1 MGNWRGNSPASYSTA
16 QGPENWGAV
25 RLEGD
30 DDLTI
35 NGPAATSSA
44 GASASTGG
52 SYVRNVGMGIE
63 GRPVEGVPTSK
74 SARRAS
80 APSWSSGRATVTSTP
95 PLGATPKGKAKQAFE
110 STSAAPVD
118 APSVGD
124 SDPNAYVLSEIE
136 ERETARRDA
145 TILTA
150 MAVLQT
156 FHAHTLFQLSVLEDV
171 LSKQGAL
178 PSSSAARAGERV
190 VTLTPKEIV
199 AFELGPLSGFDVRYL
214 EWIVQEYAGDG
225 LKLVIKRGW
234 KDLFGAIFGYA

>member
-30 DDLTI
+30 DDLSI
-35 NGPAATSSA
+35 NSPAATSGT
-44 GASASTGG
+44 GAPVDSGG
-52 SYVRNVGMGIE
+52 TYVRNVGMGIE
-63 GRPVEGVPTSK
+63 GRPVESASTSK

-80 APSWSSGRATVTSTP
+80 AMSWSSGRTTVTAAP
-95 PLGATPKGKAKQAFE
+95 PPGAAKGKGRQVSL
-110 STSAAPVD
+110 STSIAP
-118 APSVGD
+118 AETSASGEGE
-124 SDPNAYVLSEIE
+124 SNTYLLSQIE
-136 ERETARRDA
+136 ERENTRRDA
-145 TILTA
+145 TVLTA

-171 LSKQGAL
+171 LSKQDAL
-178 PSSSAARAGERV
+178 PYSSAASAGGRV
-190 VTLTPKEIV
+190 VTLTPKDIV
-199 AFELGPLSGFDVRYL
+199 AFELGPLSSFDVRYL

-234 KDLFGAIFGYA
+234 KDLFGALFGYA